1 MGQQSKERAEKKL
14 ILDVVEDA
22 LREVEQ
28 VKEERERNKER
39 LAIEKEILGN
49 LAVLGGKVFH
59 DDDIIFAGN
68 KLTIPEKMTL
78 TQARAFIA
86 AKEEEL
92 ERKTVFARTFNY
104 RPWDGAW
111 CTWNVLKAVF
121 GSVGHRGNLNMF
133 GKEMPPQMIEI
144 PSGVGTKE
152 TVPWGR
158 FELPFLP
165 GAIFQMGDGFHPD
178 KGVLFNISAEGP
190 KKYRFEIEGI
200 FRLVEEELAANS
212 LYRGKAFDGQEM
224 PEFIDVY
231 SVDKSRVVYSEEVLT
246 QLEANVW
253 AQLRFTEEF
262 EKQGIPLKRAV
273 MIHGPFG
280 TGKTLA
286 CLLTGQEAVA
296 NGWTFIKARPGRDDI
311 ATVLQTAR
319 LYEPA
324 VVFYEDIDQ
333 IVSGEDTDRESMS
346 RLLDDFDGIEAK
358 GTKILCVFTTNYP
371 EKIHKGMARP
381 GRLDAMIEIN
391 ELDQQGV
398 EKLVK
403 SRIEEL
409 LNPEIDWMAVFE
421 AAHDY
426 KPAFVTE
433 FADRTV
439 RYVIAKHG
447 SAQDHLISTEDLVNA
462 AHGLRPQYD
471 KMMGANDQPVIDK
484 VGEAIKRDIAE
495 TVNTVMESRGF

>member
-1 MGQQSKERAEKKL
+1 M
-14 ILDVVEDA
+14 DVVEEV
-22 LREVEQ
+22 LREVENI
-28 VKEERERNKER
+28 KEEKERNKAR
-39 LAIEKEILGN
+39 LEVQAEILDN
-49 LAVLGGKVFH
+49 LAVLGGKTFH
-59 DDDIIFAGN
+59 DDDIVFAGN
-68 KLTIPEKMTL
+68 KLTVPENMTL
-78 TQARAFIA
+78 AQAVVFME
-86 AKEEEL
+86 KKMEEL
-92 ERKTVFARTFNY
+92 ERVTNFTHVFNY

-111 CTWNVLKAVF
+111 CSWNVLKRIF

-133 GKEMPPQMIEI
+133 GKEMPPEMIEI
-144 PSGVGTKE
+144 PSGVGTRE

-165 GAIFQMGDGFHPD
+165 GAVFTMSGTNHPD
-178 KGVLFNISAEGP
+178 KGVLFAITVEAP

-200 FRLVEEELAANS
+200 FRLVEDELAANS
-212 LYRGKAFDGQEM
+212 LYRGKAFDGQQM
-224 PEFIDVY
+224 PEFIDVH
-231 SVDKSRVVYSEEVLT
+231 SVDRSRVVYSEEVLT

-253 AQLRFTEEF
+253 AQLKHTAEF

-286 CLLTGQEAVA
+286 CLLTGQEAVK

-311 ATVLQTAR
+311 RTVLQTAR

-333 IVSGEDTDRESMS
+333 IASAEDTDRESMS
-346 RLLDDFDGIEAK
+346 QLLDDFDGIEAK

-409 LNPEIDWMAVFE
+409 LAPDIDWGLVFE

-439 RYVIAKHG
+439 RYVIAKSG
-447 SAQDHLISTEDLVNA
+447 TADDQLISTQDLVNA
-462 AHGLRPQYD
+462 AVGLRPQYE

-484 VGEAIKRDIAE
+484 VGEALKRDVAE
-495 TVNTVMESRGF
+495 AVSSLMETQSYWEEQ